1 MSGKAGRA
9 LRFFGFQPEASELGW
24 INLYLMELKRCTKC
38 VTPETHETITF
49 DEKGV
54 CNICHGHEI
63 KQGQIDWA
71 SKKLELDELVETY
84 RGKK

>member
-1 MSGKAGRA
+1 
-9 LRFFGFQPEASELGW
+9 
-24 INLYLMELKRCTKC
+24 MELKRCTKC

-71 SKKLELDELVETY
+71 SKKLELDELVETS
-84 RGKK
+84 RGKNDYDCLVPFSGGKDSTFTLYHLSRPTN